1 MDLVERSKNTNP
13 NDNIQQLSSSSKGG
27 DITSAAQH
35 SKPAGGAALAN
46 VHSQRMGSAGNGSN
60 INRLCFPYWLPSP
73 TNCPTARACMIS
85 LSLNSTIKVRLGKAL
100 YKSTMEGSTR
110 GDASKIYR
118 MLQLHQLARK
128 SRIYRRL
135 LRRESKKDLPFHTK
149 SKMIA
154 LQDLAEKGF
163 APQTPIHHPRIWRL
177 RLQGQYDVLLNLGT
191 PPVPHPEAQG
201 QLRPPSIKF
210 GLWACISSSFFT
222 AFLACGL
229 FLSIISQMILIFGYL
244 NGDYS

>member
-27 DITSAAQH
+27 DMCARADNLSISTWCPPRVAESCGLSLNSTSSAQH
-35 SKPAGGAALAN
+35 PKPAGGAALAN
-46 VHSQRMGSAGNGSN
+46 VLAQQMGSAGNGNN
-60 INRLCFPYWLPSP
+60 INRLCFPHPLPSP
-73 TNCPTARACMIS
+73 NCPTSRACTFA
-85 LSLNSTIKVRLGKAL
+85 LPLPQLNNQGLGKAF

-149 SKMIA
+149 SK
-154 LQDLAEKGF
+154 
-163 APQTPIHHPRIWRL
+163 
-177 RLQGQYDVLLNLGT
+177 
-191 PPVPHPEAQG
+191 
-201 QLRPPSIKF
+201 
-210 GLWACISSSFFT
+210 
-222 AFLACGL
+222 
-229 FLSIISQMILIFGYL
+229 
-244 NGDYS
+244 

>member
-1 MDLVERSKNTNP
+1 MNFCG
-13 NDNIQQLSSSSKGG
+13 LSLNSA
-27 DITSAAQH
+27 SAAQH
-35 SKPAGGAALAN
+35 PKPAGGAALAN
-46 VHSQRMGSAGNGSN
+46 VHSQRMGSAGNGNN

-73 TNCPTARACMIS
+73 TNRPTARACMLS
-85 LSLNSTIKVRLGKAL
+85 LSLNSTI
-100 YKSTMEGSTR
+100 KSTMEGSTR

-210 GLWACISSSFFT
+210 GLWACISSSFFA